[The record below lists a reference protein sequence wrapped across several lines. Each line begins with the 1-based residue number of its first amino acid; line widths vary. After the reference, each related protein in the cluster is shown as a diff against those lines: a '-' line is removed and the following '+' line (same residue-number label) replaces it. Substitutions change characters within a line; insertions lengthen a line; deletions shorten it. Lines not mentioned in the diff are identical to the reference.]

1 MLGGDSTGGSAPL
14 QVVHPDPAEAT
25 FRIIRAT
32 RQEEI
37 LEVRDLVLEYH
48 AESRYA
54 HLPFSEKKFIR
65 AFSKALSS
73 PSDTLAV
80 YVQYRGVTIAL
91 LHAGVGDYYLGEGGR
106 MVTVYAMYVSPRIR
120 KSLLGGRIGIKLLRL
135 VGDWARHQGAGEL
148 HVHSTSGLSLRNT
161 DKLMNSMGFVVYGGN
176 YHATISHE
184 ES

>member
-1 MLGGDSTGGSAPL
+1 MMLGGDSTGGTTPL
-14 QVVHPDPAEAT
+14 QVVQPDPAEAT

-54 HLPFSEKKFIR
+54 QLPFSEKKFIR

-80 YVQYRGVTIAL
+80 YVQYKGTTIAL

-106 MVTVYAMYVSPRIR
+106 MATVYAMYVSPRIR
-120 KSLLGGRIGIKLLRL
+120 KSLLGGRVGIKLLRL
-135 VGDWARHQGAGEL
+135 VGDWARQQSAGEL
-148 HVHSTSGLSLRNT
+148 HIHSTSGLSPQRMH
-161 DKLMNSMGFVVYGGN
+161 KLMSSLSFSPYGGN
-176 YHATISHE
+176 YAAPIV
-184 ES
+184 

>member
-1 MLGGDSTGGSAPL
+1 MTHGDNSVSGASAL
-14 QVVHPDPAEAT
+14 RVVEPDTEEAT

-37 LEVRDLVLEYH
+37 LEIRDLVLEYH

-73 PSDTLAV
+73 PSDTLAL
-80 YVQYRGVTIAL
+80 YVQYKGKTIAL

-106 MVTVYAMYVSPRIR
+106 ICTIYAMYVSRRQR
-120 KSLLGGRIGIKLLRL
+120 KTLLGGRIGIKLLRAA
-135 VGDWARHQGAGEL
+135 GEWAKGQGATEL
-148 HVHSTSGLSLRNT
+148 HVHTTSGIAPNSVDGLLKKCGFVQFGGNFSSKINT
-161 DKLMNSMGFVVYGGN
+161 D
-176 YHATISHE
+176 
-184 ES
+184 